1 MCLQCGHMLLVAPR
15 TWWPICGQ
23 RRQRWD
29 HDDVMTTH
37 RTDNMYRERFTR
49 AACFAWRR
57 QSNFL
62 EQSVLPGAGRKSCRP
77 QILLFSF
84 SCLCVPQSFRAA
96 SFIYNLF
103 VLAVC
108 LSALLPQTF
117 LPSAHAFLTS
127 ISDSLAKL
135 LCTAHSCLSRSFS
148 FFMQNKQHLLQQLC
162 IINALASLHS
172 RTGACVWWL
181 GAVGVWDHSNACF
194 CLCYVYYVGDSHE
207 KFWSLFNDHFFIKI
221 I

>member
-1 MCLQCGHMLLVAPR
+1 MWHLPAGAYSKAKQPNWDPLPCVYKRGHMLLVAPR

-37 RTDNMYRERFTR
+37 RTDICTGNASHEQLALPDEGRVTFGTERV
-49 AACFAWRR
+49 AWLQEER
-57 QSNFL
+57 
-62 EQSVLPGAGRKSCRP
+62 VVGP

-103 VLAVC
+103 VLAVVC
-108 LSALLPQTF
+108 QRFFLRRF

-148 FFMQNKQHLLQQLC
+148 FFMQNKQHLLQT
-162 IINALASLHS
+162 ALH
-172 RTGACVWWL
+172 
-181 GAVGVWDHSNACF
+181 
-194 CLCYVYYVGDSHE
+194 Y
-207 KFWSLFNDHFFIKI
+207 
-221 I
+221 

>member
-1 MCLQCGHMLLVAPR
+1 MLFCPHNDVVVASTSRGLFPKLSSQTGTPFHVFSVRSHAFSRSKNLMAHMRPKEATMR
-15 TWWPICGQ
+15 S
-23 RRQRWD
+23 RWCN
-29 HDDVMTTH
+29 
-37 RTDNMYRERFTR
+37 DNPQDWHMYRERFTR

-62 EQSVLPGAGRKSCRP
+62 EQSVLPGCRKKELSAHR
-77 QILLFSF
+77 FSFSLF

-103 VLAVC
+103 VLAVVC
-108 LSALLPQTF
+108 QRFFLRRF

-148 FFMQNKQHLLQQLC
+148 FFMQNKQHLLQT
-162 IINALASLHS
+162 ALH
-172 RTGACVWWL
+172 
-181 GAVGVWDHSNACF
+181 
-194 CLCYVYYVGDSHE
+194 Y
-207 KFWSLFNDHFFIKI
+207 
-221 I
+221 